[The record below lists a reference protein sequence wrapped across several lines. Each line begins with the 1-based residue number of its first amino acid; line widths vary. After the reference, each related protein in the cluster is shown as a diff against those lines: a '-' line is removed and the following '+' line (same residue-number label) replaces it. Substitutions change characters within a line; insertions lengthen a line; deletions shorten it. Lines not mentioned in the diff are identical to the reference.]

1 MLLHLRA
8 FVRIFFFTLLMTAIS
23 VAIPL
28 TRGLLGGQ
36 AAFNVHRKGMFIIH
50 KVLGI
55 RLNIIGDLPK
65 DPALIMCNHPSY
77 YDIFFNIGHRP
88 AVMIVADQFK
98 NWPLIGWLGQGL
110 NTIWVR
116 RHCPE
121 AGKKIRKEIVERIRK
136 GLSIFVCP
144 EGRTSGTHDI
154 YPVKPGLFV
163 EAMRNEVPVVFY
175 SIRYHSP
182 EIPYFHDLKAGFLPH
197 LFKHLWNA
205 LKHPVIEV
213 DLRVS
218 APRIIQDVEQGMLD
232 FYRFNRWH
240 LRERLTG
247 PVPMNVD
254 NGMN

>member
-1 MLLHLRA
+1 MLCHLRA
-8 FVRIFFFTLLMTAIS
+8 FIRLLSFTLIMTAMSIA
-23 VAIPL
+23 VPL
-28 TRGLLGGQ
+28 ARVLGGAQ
-36 AAFNVHRKGMFIIH
+36 FAFNVHRKGMFIVH

-55 RLNIIGDLPK
+55 KLNIIGELPTT
-65 DPALIMCNHPSY
+65 PALIMCNHPSY

-98 NWPLIGWLGQGL
+98 NWPLVGWLGQGL

-121 AGKKIRKEIVERIRK
+121 AGKKIRQEIVTRIRS

-154 YPVKPGLFV
+154 YPVKPGMFV

-175 SIRYHSP
+175 SIRYHSQ
-182 EIPYFHDLKAGFLPH
+182 EIPYFHDLKSGFLPH
-197 LFKHLWNA
+197 LMKHLWKS
-205 LKHPVIEV
+205 LQHPRIEV

-218 APRIIQDVEQGMLD
+218 PPRLIQDVDQGMQD

-240 LRERLTG
+240 LRSWLTG
-247 PVPMNVD
+247 PVPVQM
-254 NGMN
+254 

>member
-1 MLLHLRA
+1 MLCHLRA
-8 FVRIFFFTLLMTAIS
+8 FIRLLSFTLIMTAMSIA
-23 VAIPL
+23 VPL
-28 TRGLLGGQ
+28 ARVLGGAQ
-36 AAFNVHRKGMFIIH
+36 FAFNVHRKGMFIVH

-55 RLNIIGDLPK
+55 KLNIIGELPTT
-65 DPALIMCNHPSY
+65 PALIMCNHPSY

-98 NWPLIGWLGQGL
+98 NWPLVGWLGQGL

-121 AGKKIRKEIVERIRK
+121 AGKKIRQEIVGCIRS

-154 YPVKPGLFV
+154 YPVKPGMFV

-175 SIRYHSP
+175 SIRYHSQ
-182 EIPYFHDLKAGFLPH
+182 EIPYFHYLKSGFLPH
-197 LFKHLWNA
+197 LMKHLWKS
-205 LKHPVIEV
+205 LQHPRIEV

-218 APRIIQDVEQGMLD
+218 PPRLIQDVDQGMQD

-240 LRERLTG
+240 LRSWLTG
-247 PVPMNVD
+247 PVPVQM
-254 NGMN
+254 